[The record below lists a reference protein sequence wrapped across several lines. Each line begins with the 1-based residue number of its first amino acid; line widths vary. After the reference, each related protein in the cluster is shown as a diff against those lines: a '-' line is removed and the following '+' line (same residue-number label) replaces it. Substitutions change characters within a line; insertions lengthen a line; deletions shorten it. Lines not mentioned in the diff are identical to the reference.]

1 MNLVEHGSSNSN
13 SDHPV
18 APDPLVLDVVFEG
31 ELCYLGTEGVRI
43 FHGSSG
49 SLRHPEWFDCST
61 ETLLCNNEYYV
72 KC

>member
-1 MNLVEHGSSNSN
+1 MNLVEHGSSNRN

-49 SLRHPEWFDCST
+49 SLRHPE
-61 ETLLCNNEYYV
+61 
-72 KC
+72 